1 LKIAVPFV
9 QLIEKKIIWNEKAKC
24 VFQVLRQA
32 FTLTPIIVHTNLL
45 KPLYLEANALNFAL
59 DSVLLLHIHNRQLHP
74 IIFHYIVGN
83 FCNTNQL
90 RNKQLLTRMVN
101 AFENWHHLL
110 EGAQHTI
117 AVYLDYNN
125 PEYLMSVF

>member
-1 LKIAVPFV
+1 M
-9 QLIEKKIIWNEKAKC
+9 
-24 VFQVLRQA
+24 FQVLRQA
-32 FTLTPIIVHTNLL
+32 FTLAPIIVHANLL

-74 IIFHYIVGN
+74 IIFHSIIGN
-83 FCNTNQL
+83 FCSTNQL
-90 RNKQLLTRMVN
+90 RNKQLLTRMN

-117 AVYLDYNN
+117 AVYIDYNN
-125 PEYLMSVF
+125 LEYLMSVGVLNHHQA